1 MVWYV
6 TIDLS
11 FVTILMYKYNM
22 KVQIALERMLLY
34 WLYRQVSVYVKPKKV
49 IREFII
55 NTIIEIFSKK
65 PIFTI
70 FVPLNTK

>member
-1 MVWYV
+1 
-6 TIDLS
+6 
-11 FVTILMYKYNM
+11 M